1 MVRKRVLG
9 VRLDDV
15 EWSVMKDV
23 CSRLGVSCS
32 DLVRFYISI
41 PVEYADRLGSALDPV
56 VAVDRR
62 SVLDLV
68 RQVRAWGYHYDGCLH
83 ALNVIAAKRFM
94 RPDEAE
100 ALMRQAVEKLAAIDA
115 TRNVLEA
122 TAGALLESPRAR
134 LEGRR
139 G

>member
-1 MVRKRVLG
+1 MVRHG
-9 VRLDDV
+9 DFHVRLSDEEELDLAGK
-15 EWSVMKDV
+15 S
-23 CSRLGVSCS
+23 SRLGLSKAA
-32 DLVRFYISI
+32 LIRFYISVPI
-41 PVEYADRLGSALDPV
+41 EYTDRLLSSSDPI

-62 SVLDLV
+62 AVLDLV

-100 ALMRQAVEKLAAIDA
+100 ALMRRAVEKLVAIDA
-115 TRNVLEA
+115 TRGVLEA
-122 TAGALLESPRAR
+122 TAEALLESPRAR
-134 LEGRR
+134 FERGR